1 MTDWRRAAA
10 GRYDRRWMIRRRSS
24 WVLLCAFA
32 LTAASARDASADVAS
47 ADKLFSEGK
56 ALMAEGKV
64 RLACQ
69 KYEASFDADPALG
82 ALLNLADCLERDGR
96 LASAY
101 GRWGDAMALAMRKA
115 DPRSTFAQ
123 ERRDVLK
130 PKLSFV
136 TLKVDGALPPE
147 LFVFKGDT
155 KLSAGAFGTPLPTD
169 PGETV
174 VQVVRGQD
182 EVLWETKVVLGQAEE
197 QTVVVPLEQIVKQ
210 NPSVMKKRQSVE
222 GGGGGGVGEAP
233 EGFWSTQR
241 IAGFIVGGAAILG
254 AGAGFALGGIAL
266 DKSADLDAECT
277 TTEPRFCTETGNAIR
292 DDAAGYATA
301 STWTLIGSGIV
312 AAVGITVIATA
323 PNDYAKLED
332 RAFVVP
338 WVSPEGGG
346 FVARAR
352 F

>member
-1 MTDWRRAAA
+1 MLRRPTSWALTCALAA
-10 GRYDRRWMIRRRSS
+10 
-24 WVLLCAFA
+24 LCA
-32 LTAASARDASADVAS
+32 SYARDAAADVGT
-47 ADKLFSEGK
+47 ADQLFAEGK
-56 ALMAEGKV
+56 ALMAEGKL

-101 GRWGDAMALAMRKA
+101 GRWGDAMALATRKG
-115 DPRSTFAQ
+115 DPRAKFAQ
-123 ERRDVLK
+123 ERRDALK

-136 TLKVDGALPPE
+136 TLKVDGALPAD
-147 LFVFKGDT
+147 LVVFKGDT
-155 KLSAGAFGTPLPTD
+155 RLSAGAFGTALPSD

-182 EVLWETKVVLGQAEE
+182 EVLWETKVVLGEAEQ

-210 NPSVMKKRQSVE
+210 NPSAMKKRQSVE
-222 GGGGGGVGEAP
+222 GGGGGTGIGEAP
-233 EGFWSTQR
+233 EGFWSSQR
-241 IAGFIVGGAAILG
+241 IAGFIIGGAAVLG
-254 AGAGFALGGIAL
+254 AGAGFALGGVAADKASGL
-266 DKSADLDAECT
+266 DDECT
-277 TTEPRFCTETGNAIR
+277 TSDPRYCTDAGNAIR
-292 DDAAGYATA
+292 ADAATFATA

-312 AAVGITVIATA
+312 AAVGVTVIATA

-332 RAFVVP
+332 RAFVLP

-346 FVARAR
+346 VVAGAR